1 MLCRSCQAT
10 ELQEPLEIEGSG
22 DDAGELC
29 SRCGH
34 LRAPEDMVKRVRA
47 KDTQLERFGLAGRRG
62 ALLDR
67 RRRQNKDKKNK
78 NKIKDKDKDS

>member
-1 MLCRSCQAT
+1 MLCRACQET
-10 ELQEPLEIEGSG
+10 ESAEQPAVERWGLELAQEP

-34 LRAPEDMVKRVRA
+34 LRAPEDMVKRVRL
-47 KDTQLERFGLAGRRG
+47 KDSQLARFGLSGERR

-67 RRRQNKDKKNK
+67 RRREDP
-78 NKIKDKDKDS
+78 

>member
-1 MLCRSCQAT
+1 MAD
-10 ELQEPLEIEGSG
+10 SG
-22 DDAGELC
+22 DDASELC

-47 KDTQLERFGLAGRRG
+47 KDSQLARFGLAGKRG

-67 RRRQNKDKKNK
+67 RRREDR
-78 NKIKDKDKDS
+78 

>member
-1 MLCRSCQAT
+1 MLCRACQEMGLRERRA
-10 ELQEPLEIEGSG
+10 EQPDESE
-22 DDAGELC
+22 ELC

-47 KDTQLERFGLAGRRG
+47 KDSQLARFGLAGERR

-67 RRRQNKDKKNK
+67 RHREDR
-78 NKIKDKDKDS
+78 

>member
-1 MLCRSCQAT
+1 M
-10 ELQEPLEIEGSG
+10 ELREGPADEEPDG
-22 DDAGELC
+22 AGELC

-47 KDTQLERFGLAGRRG
+47 KDSQLARFGLAGERR

-67 RRRQNKDKKNK
+67 RHREDR
-78 NKIKDKDKDS
+78 

>member
-1 MLCRSCQAT
+1 MLCRSCQET
-10 ELQEPLEIEGSG
+10 ELREPLVVQDSG

-47 KDTQLERFGLAGRRG
+47 KDSQLARFGLAGERG

-67 RRRQNKDKKNK
+67 RRREGR
-78 NKIKDKDKDS
+78 

>member
-1 MLCRSCQAT
+1 M
-10 ELQEPLEIEGSG
+10 EGSG

-34 LRAPEDMVKRVRA
+34 LRAPEDMVNRVRD
-47 KDTQLERFGLAGRRG
+47 KDSQLERFGLAGRRG

-67 RRRQNKDKKNK
+67 RRQK
-78 NKIKDKDKDS
+78 KDKDP